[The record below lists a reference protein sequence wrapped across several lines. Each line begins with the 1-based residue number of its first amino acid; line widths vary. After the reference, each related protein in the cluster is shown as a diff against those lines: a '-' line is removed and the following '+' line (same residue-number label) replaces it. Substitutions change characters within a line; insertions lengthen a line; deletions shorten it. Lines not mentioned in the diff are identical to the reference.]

1 MSINQPV
8 FHYKSGQTLQK
19 LQDFQSRPLDPF
31 DLEKIDQFEQ
41 KFKNFSL
48 KFQQENFPETLK
60 SNQNDQSNLQRKKT
74 IHQKFASQDSLLS
87 NTVTTTL
94 HNIPSQNNIILKKQ
108 KTQKHLKTQSL
119 VNFDEPHTVT
129 INQSHYNSKKEQ
141 SLNGLIDQKFKLM
154 LQKNTQKENP
164 VVQYFGNQLIAT
176 VFQSLIIKTIEEKFH
191 IKINMDCD
199 IPISS
204 NVLKMF
210 DLSTVVINNLK
221 GFDSKMDYIYS
232 TMCKKVD
239 SLLQNF
245 DEKTRQKEAVI
256 QKQEVKFKQQIKSV
270 QADHFKWL
278 KLKASHD
285 TLKKKLRQMIV
296 EKLIEY
302 ENLLKIQEVIQKR
315 QNLKNEGKLD
325 DASKTFSDLK
335 NFKLTSSKEVF
346 KNMSTYGNHNIKLYL
361 SRLGITKYPDEKHP
375 TSKIN
380 KLKSKRSN
388 SEDQMIVYANNQDN
402 NNSNKLNQ
410 CQLLNQTTGIKGF
423 QNEEMDEEGYWTQER
438 EEEFQKYRSQKK
450 FIYSNEVVSSNWND
464 VGFLPFVQRYILE
477 YKKSIQRGKLLQI
490 VIFTIKYQLKKKYQF
505 IKSLKNKII
514 FQINIDTLL
523 DRYQNGEWLTE
534 EELKFLANTSEL
546 LNSCVDKDFMQK
558 AVNIVNPDLIDNMEL
573 GLAEQILSNYED
585 AKQAIKKARQKFIN
599 QKQEKQQEWLRYQ
612 YQKAS
617 NQRKKIQNAH
627 FYRRYYRIFTVLLDK
642 MEKEQKFTDK
652 LPENVH
658 GAEYLNQYLLGN
670 QSEKETIQ
678 KIYKVG
684 KLNEYEFKRYIE
696 SKKQEKEEKQ
706 ESEKQASR
714 FKKLSKPVSYTNDE
728 FIKIMKIRK
737 YHPSSKIF
745 IQKHN
750 SSSDEDLRRDL
761 TIEQQEQKRYNAQKK
776 SLIKKQEI
784 EKYELNLKTIGLLK
798 DKQNFK
804 TFYSGGPQKQQQNQ
818 LTIYERYRATG
829 KNIATQQEM
838 RSILIIQKRF
848 RAFLK
853 RKQLIQFLRSNQIKK
868 DYQYKH
874 IIDQIQMNPNQIH
887 LTMKETFNPA
897 KPSIDDI
904 QVEISKKHHS
914 QYIRGSFLCNMS
926 RSNSAISVK
935 GGDKSFTFMSQKHT
949 RNPSLN
955 ILVPQN
961 QNHYDQ
967 NKSPLTENISPIIE
981 KISHVNPS
989 TPINQNKSPQN
1000 QAVRRNSGH
1009 KNQKFIQL
1017 NQGSNHYFSS
1027 YIKMQQGMAETYKRI
1042 QAQSASPNYF
1052 QSKVKSEFHDNMYG
1066 NEAASTQFSTNKKQD
1081 HTFANSSSHFVESIN
1096 KDYLNNKQSV
1106 KSDGDEDETGD
1117 KCDINFQRSN
1127 NHQLPPAV
1135 KINQQTFNNNLY
1147 QQKRV
1152 SLLFKIP
1159 TSAVK
1164 INKYIDTK
1172 NVIQQFALKEL
1183 LMPKTPKETLLL
1195 SNKNLQQK
1203 AAASKITNAFNKNQN
1218 EKNESKQK
1226 FNKID
1231 RSYSQ
1236 QISHN
1241 NSTLPSSQIS
1251 QFLFQTPTSSAQL
1264 SQKAIDKACSQ
1275 NQISCLQSSNQ
1286 VENTFQ
1292 PSHENSSEQQEA
1304 NNSSLSSDMM
1314 PSMPPQK
1321 ILNLQELDPPLNY
1334 QRPTIKQQRLLSAA
1348 SENKLQLIINS
1359 GFIFYENDLNAR
1371 DTQGNTPLHLTA
1383 KNSHFQFASWLL
1395 SKKANPNLRNIN
1407 GWTPLH
1413 FAFQANKLEG
1423 VMLLQTHGGDLNI
1436 LNKKGE
1442 TPLAVGSQQLLSL
1455 LGLQKGVVTVRQ
1467 DEDSFKLGYL
1477 NSFNNNALLEKK
1489 SKYNEFVNQGAYFQ
1503 MSKLKSNFSKIV
1515 TNKNVNSFN

>member
-8 FHYKSGQTLQK
+8 FHYKSAVTLQK

-31 DLEKIDQFEQ
+31 DLENIDQFEQ

-48 KFQQENFPETLK
+48 KFQQETFPETLK
-60 SNQNDQSNLQRKKT
+60 SNQKDQSKPQRRKT
-74 IHQKFASQDSLLS
+74 IHQKFASQDSLFS

-94 HNIPSQNNIILKKQ
+94 HNIPQQNNGILKQQ
-108 KTQKHLKTQSL
+108 KSQKHLKTQSL
-119 VNFDEPHTVT
+119 VSFEEPLTVT
-129 INQSHYNSKKEQ
+129 LNQSHQNSKKDQ
-141 SLNGLIDQKFKLM
+141 PLNGLIDQKFKLM

-239 SLLQNF
+239 TLLQNF
-245 DEKTRQKEAVI
+245 DEKTNQKEATI
-256 QKQEVKFKQQIKSV
+256 LKQESKFKQQIKSV
-270 QADHFKWL
+270 QADHFTWL

-302 ENLLKIQEVIQKR
+302 ENLLKIQEVIEKK
-315 QNLKNEGKLD
+315 QNLKDEGKLD
-325 DASKTFSDLK
+325 DANKTFSDLK
-335 NFKLTSSKEVF
+335 NLKLISSKEVF
-346 KNMSTYGNHNIKLYL
+346 KNMSTYGNHKIKLYL

-388 SEDQMIVYANNQDN
+388 SEDKMFVYPYEQDSSN
-402 NNSNKLNQ
+402 KNKLNQ
-410 CQLLNQTTGIKGF
+410 SQLLNQTTGIKGF
-423 QNEEMDEEGYWTQER
+423 QNEEMNEENYWTQER
-438 EEEFQKYRSQKK
+438 EDEFQKYRSQKK

-477 YKKSIQRGKLLQI
+477 YKKSIQR
-490 VIFTIKYQLKKKYQF
+490 
-505 IKSLKNKII
+505 
-514 FQINIDTLL
+514 DTLL
-523 DRYQNGEWLTE
+523 DRYQGGEWLTE
-534 EELKFLANTSEL
+534 DELKFLANTSEL

-599 QKQEKQQEWLRYQ
+599 QKQEQQQEWLRDQ
-612 YQKAS
+612 YEKAQ
-617 NQRKKIQNAH
+617 NQIKKIQNAK

-642 MEKEQKFTDK
+642 MEKEQKFADK
-652 LPENVH
+652 LPENIH

-670 QSEKETIQ
+670 SSEKDTIQ

-684 KLNEYEFKRYIE
+684 KLNEYEFKRYIQR
-696 SKKQEKEEKQ
+696 KKQEKEEKQ
-706 ESEKQASR
+706 ESDKQAIR
-714 FKKLSKPVSYTNDE
+714 FKKLSKPISYTNDE
-728 FIKIMKIRK
+728 FIKNMKRRK

-745 IQKHN
+745 IEKHN
-750 SSSDEDLRRDL
+750 SSSDEDLRKDL
-761 TIEQQEQKRYNAQKK
+761 TIEQQEQKRYNSTKK

-784 EKYELNLKTIGLLK
+784 EKYELNLKTVDLLK
-798 DKQNFK
+798 EKQNFK
-804 TFYSGGPQKQQQNQ
+804 TFYSGGPQKQQNQ
-818 LTIYERYRATG
+818 LTIYDRYRATG

-853 RKQLIQFLRSNQIKK
+853 RKQLVQFLRANQIKK

-887 LTMKETFNPA
+887 LIMKDTFNPA

-904 QVEISKKHHS
+904 QLQISKKHHS
-914 QYIRGSFLCNMS
+914 QQVRGSFLRNMS
-926 RSNSAISVK
+926 RSNSMISAK
-935 GGDKSFTFMSQKHT
+935 GGDRSFTFMSQKHT

-961 QNHYDQ
+961 QNHQDQ

-981 KISHVNPS
+981 KITYINPS
-989 TPINQNKSPQN
+989 TPINQSKSPQN
-1000 QAVRRNSGH
+1000 QALRSNSGH
-1009 KNQKFIQL
+1009 NNQKFIQL

-1027 YIKMQQGMAETYKRI
+1027 YLKMQQEMAETYKRI
-1042 QAQSASPNYF
+1042 QAQSASQNF
-1052 QSKVKSEFHDNMYG
+1052 IQNKAKSEYHDNLYG
-1066 NEAASTQFSTNKKQD
+1066 NEAVSTQFSTNKKQD
-1081 HTFANSSSHFVESIN
+1081 HTFANLSSHFAENNN
-1096 KDYLNNKQSV
+1096 KDYLNSKQSV
-1106 KSDGDEDETGD
+1106 KSDEDEDETGD

-1127 NHQLPPAV
+1127 NHQQSPTI

-1147 QQKRV
+1147 QQKRA

-1159 TSAVK
+1159 SSAVK

-1183 LMPKTPKETLLL
+1183 LMPKTPKENLLL

-1203 AAASKITNAFNKNQN
+1203 AATSKITDAFNKKQN
-1218 EKNESKQK
+1218 ESIQN

-1236 QISHN
+1236 LISHN

-1251 QFLFQTPTSSAQL
+1251 QFLFQTPTSSAQT
-1264 SQKAIDKACSQ
+1264 SQKAIDKVSSQ
-1275 NQISCLQSSNQ
+1275 NQISCLQSSKQ
-1286 VENTFQ
+1286 IENTFQ
-1292 PSHENSSEQQEA
+1292 PSHDNSSEQQEI
-1304 NNSSLSSDMM
+1304 NNSSLSSEMI
-1314 PSMPPQK
+1314 PNIPPQK
-1321 ILNLQELDPPLNY
+1321 IPNVKDLDPPLNY
-1334 QRPTIKQQRLLSAA
+1334 QRPTIKQQRLLAA
-1348 SENKLQLIINS
+1348 AAENKLQLIINS
-1359 GFIFYENDLNAR
+1359 GFIFYENDLNVR
-1371 DTQGNTPLHLTA
+1371 DMQGNTPLHLAA

-1423 VMLLQTHGGDLNI
+1423 VMLIQTHGGDLNI

-1442 TPLAVGSQQLLSL
+1442 TPLALGSQKLLSL
-1455 LGLQKGVVTVRQ
+1455 LGLQKGVVNVRQ
-1467 DEDSFKLGYL
+1467 DEESFQKGYL

-1489 SKYNEFVNQGAYFQ
+1489 NKYNEFVNGEAQFQ
-1503 MSKLKSNFSKIV
+1503 ANKLKSNFQKIV
-1515 TNKNVNSFN
+1515 TDKNVNSFN

>member
-8 FHYKSGQTLQK
+8 FHYKSAVTLQK

-48 KFQQENFPETLK
+48 KFQQESFPETLK
-60 SNQNDQSNLQRKKT
+60 SNQNDSSKLQRRKT
-74 IHQKFASQDSLLS
+74 IHQKFASQDSLIS
-87 NTVTTTL
+87 NTITTTL
-94 HNIPSQNNIILKKQ
+94 YNIPQQNQSILKKQ

-119 VNFDEPHTVT
+119 VSFEEPHTVT
-129 INQSHYNSKKEQ
+129 LNQSHSNTKKDQ
-141 SLNGLIDQKFKLM
+141 PLNGLIDQKFKLM

-164 VVQYFGNQLIAT
+164 IVQYFGNQLIAT

-210 DLSTVVINNLK
+210 DLSTVVINNIK
-221 GFDSKMDYIYS
+221 GFDNKMDYIYS

-245 DEKTRQKEAVI
+245 DEKTSQKEVII
-256 QKQEVKFKQQIKSV
+256 QKQEAKYKQQIKSV
-270 QADHFKWL
+270 QADHFTWL

-302 ENLLKIQEVIQKR
+302 ENLLKIQEVIQNK

-325 DASKTFSDLK
+325 EANKTFSDLK
-335 NFKLTSSKEVF
+335 NLKLTSSKEVF
-346 KNMSTYGNHNIKLYL
+346 KNMSTYGNHKIKLYL

-388 SEDQMIVYANNQDN
+388 SEDQMFLYADECESK
-402 NNSNKLNQ
+402 NSNKLNQ
-410 CQLLNQTTGIKGF
+410 TQLHNQATGIKGF
-423 QNEEMDEEGYWTQER
+423 QNAEMNEENYWTQER
-438 EEEFQKYRSQKK
+438 EDEFQKYRSQKK

-477 YKKSIQRGKLLQI
+477 YKKSIQR
-490 VIFTIKYQLKKKYQF
+490 
-505 IKSLKNKII
+505 
-514 FQINIDTLL
+514 DTLL
-523 DRYQNGEWLTE
+523 DRYQSGEWLTE

-599 QKQEKQQEWLRYQ
+599 QKQEKQQEWLRDQ
-612 YQKAS
+612 YQKAH
-617 NQRKKIQNAH
+617 NQKKKIQNAH

-642 MEKEQKFTDK
+642 MEKEQKFADK
-652 LPENVH
+652 LPENIH
-658 GAEYLNQYLLGN
+658 GAEHLNQYLLGN
-670 QSEKETIQ
+670 QSEKDTIQ

-696 SKKQEKEEKQ
+696 RKKQEKEEKQ
-706 ESEKQASR
+706 EQDKQANR
-714 FKKLSKPVSYTNDE
+714 FKKLSKPISYTNDE
-728 FIKIMKIRK
+728 FIKNMKRRK

-745 IQKHN
+745 IEKHN
-750 SSSDEDLRRDL
+750 SSSDEDLRRDM
-761 TIEQQEQKRYNAQKK
+761 TIEQQEQKRYNATKK
-776 SLIKKQEI
+776 SLIKKSEI
-784 EKYELNLKTIGLLK
+784 EKYELNLKTVDLLK

-804 TFYSGGPQKQQQNQ
+804 TFYSGGPQKQQSQ

-829 KNIATQQEM
+829 KNTATQQEM
-838 RSILIIQKRF
+838 RSILIIQKRI

-853 RKQLIQFLRSNQIKK
+853 RKQLVQFLRANKIKK

-887 LTMKETFNPA
+887 LAMKDTFDPA

-904 QVEISKKHHS
+904 QLQISKKHHS
-914 QYIRGSFLCNMS
+914 QQIRGSILRNMS
-926 RSNSAISVK
+926 RSNSTISAK

-961 QNHYDQ
+961 QNHQDQ

-981 KISHVNPS
+981 KISNINHPS
-989 TPINQNKSPQN
+989 TPINQSKSPKN
-1000 QAVRRNSGH
+1000 QAARSNSAH
-1009 KNQKFIQL
+1009 NSQKFIQL

-1027 YIKMQQGMAETYKRI
+1027 YLKMQQEMAQTYKRI
-1042 QAQSASPNYF
+1042 QAQSASPNYI
-1052 QSKVKSEFHDNMYG
+1052 QNKVKSDIHENGY
-1066 NEAASTQFSTNKKQD
+1066 EAVSTQFSTNKKQD
-1081 HTFANSSSHFVESIN
+1081 HTFANMSSHFAESNN
-1096 KDYLNNKQSV
+1096 KDYLNSKQSV
-1106 KSDGDEDETGD
+1106 KSDEDEDETGD
-1117 KCDINFQRSN
+1117 KCDINFQRTN
-1127 NHQLPPAV
+1127 NHQQSPSI

-1147 QQKRV
+1147 QQKRA

-1159 TSAVK
+1159 SSAVK

-1172 NVIQQFALKEL
+1172 NVIQQFALKEI
-1183 LMPKTPKETLLL
+1183 LMPKTPKENLLL

-1203 AAASKITNAFNKNQN
+1203 ATASKITDAFNKKQN
-1218 EKNESKQK
+1218 ESIQN

-1236 QISHN
+1236 LISHN

-1251 QFLFQTPTSSAQL
+1251 QFLFQTPTSSAQQ
-1264 SQKAIDKACSQ
+1264 SQKALDKVSSH
-1275 NQISCLQSSNQ
+1275 NQISCLQSSKQ
-1286 VENTFQ
+1286 IENTFQ
-1292 PSHENSSEQQEA
+1292 HSLDNSSDQQEI
-1304 NNSSLSSDMM
+1304 NNSSMTSDMI
-1314 PSMPPQK
+1314 PTMPPQK
-1321 ILNLQELDPPLNY
+1321 IPKVQELDPPQNY
-1334 QRPTIKQQRLLSAA
+1334 QRPTIKQQRLLAA
-1348 SENKLQLIINS
+1348 AAENKLQLIINS
-1359 GFIFYENDLNAR
+1359 GFIFYDNDLNVR
-1371 DTQGNTPLHLTA
+1371 DMQGNTPLHLAA
-1383 KNSHFQFASWLL
+1383 KNSHLQFASWLL

-1423 VMLLQTHGGDLNI
+1423 VMLIQTHGGDLNI

-1442 TPLAVGSQQLLSL
+1442 TPLAVGSQRLLSL
-1455 LGLQKGVVTVRQ
+1455 LGLQKGVAVVRQ
-1467 DEDSFKLGYL
+1467 DEESFKLGYL
-1477 NSFNNNALLEKK
+1477 STFNNNALLEKK
-1489 SKYNEFVNQGAYFQ
+1489 NKFNEFVNEGAQFQ
-1503 MSKLKSNFSKIV
+1503 MNKLKSNFQKIV
-1515 TNKNVNSFN
+1515 SDQNVNSFN